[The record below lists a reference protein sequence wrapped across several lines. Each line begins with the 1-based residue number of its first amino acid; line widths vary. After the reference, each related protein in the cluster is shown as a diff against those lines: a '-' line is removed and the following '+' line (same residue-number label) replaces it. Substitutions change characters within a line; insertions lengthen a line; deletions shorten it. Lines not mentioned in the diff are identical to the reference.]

1 MIKMIR
7 FWFYGSRPFI
17 ALHYLFPTA
26 LGVFIGYHA
35 FNKPVYFLPCALTF
49 LAVFLSFQSSIILND
64 IYDIKTDAY
73 TRRATPLTSGGYS
86 RRSYLVWGAIFL
98 AAGLIAAGAVG
109 YRIMLIVLLG
119 NILHFLYSAPPFRLK
134 KFFPLSV
141 IMLASGA
148 VLAAIVGYAI
158 YEPARPFLSFP
169 GKAALF
175 IFIPLLFSLNF
186 RDLADFEGD
195 RRDNVSSLFTV
206 LGLKTGRIVNAVMVF
221 LSYAAV
227 PLLLR
232 YLPLFLATLP
242 LGLISMYYC
251 LKKPF
256 PERYVF
262 YIYFILVV
270 ILTVLFNLKPGII
283 VTPMPR

>member
-17 ALHYLFPTA
+17 ALHYLFPAA
-26 LGVFIGYHA
+26 LGVFIGYHT

-49 LAVFLSFQSSIILND
+49 AAIFLSFQCSIILND

-86 RRSYLVWGAIFL
+86 RRAYLTWGAVFL
-98 AAGLIAAGAVG
+98 ALGLIAAAAVG
-109 YRIMLIVLLG
+109 YRIMLIILLG
-119 NILHFLYSAPPFRLK
+119 NILHFIYSAPPFRLK
-134 KFFPLSV
+134 RFFPLSV

-158 YEPARPFLSFP
+158 YEPSRPFLSFP

-186 RDLADFEGD
+186 RDLADYDGD
-195 RRDNVSSLFTV
+195 RRDQVSSLFTV
-206 LGLKTGRIVNAVMVF
+206 LGLNTGRIVNALLVL
-221 LSYAAV
+221 LSYMAV
-227 PLLLR
+227 PIILG
-232 YLPLFLATLP
+232 YPPLFIAVLP
-242 LGLISMYYC
+242 LGSISCYIC

-256 PERYVF
+256 RERNVF

-270 ILTVLFNLKPGII
+270 ILIVLFNLKPGII
-283 VTPMPR
+283 VTPIPR